1 MSRKHWPLFA
11 TLLVAT
17 SVMSVALLFVAQ
29 SGVQL
34 QRVYRS
40 SAGADEWRN
49 VLRNP
54 SFEQTSTAT
63 HFRHSE
69 DTHYSKKAFAVNWEP
84 FLNPYHVVDDVSY
97 VGERSALIASGY
109 AEDKYG
115 FTQAVYIDDVV
126 NVSLPIAFVNVRIWA
141 AAKRVTGANP
151 DAGFSLTIDFHF
163 KNGSNS
169 YGNFIAFAPGTYD
182 WRPTNASF
190 DVRHETA
197 LSHIVL
203 FVVFADRTGHAWVD
217 DAFLSLA
224 DEPMDGAPRVVAKPG
239 ILHTC
244 CPVRETIL
252 AETPVSPNSVS
263 LVSQLTVD
271 RLGALERM
279 ARVWQGPIT
288 AALYI
293 LRAADVDHARQLI
306 AESPLLRQHA
316 TFVLVHASSG
326 AWAFDNLGL
335 YPINTLRNVAL
346 NATRSEFGLFLDV
359 DFVTSGSAAEAY
371 ALLSSRGYDAMMRE
385 RKRVFVL
392 PAFELVGDAYKNG
405 GPVVN
410 IDAMPRSKAA
420 LKQAVRDRLVQ
431 QVHQSK
437 YAPAHHATNYT
448 RWYESVEPYSV
459 VYEHEFE
466 PYFIGR
472 IADMPPWDERFVGYG
487 YDKVVHVMTLAVQR
501 FELVVQP
508 QLFLTHLD
516 HGIAKWR
523 KVGFLL
529 RLRVYQNYYA
539 TLEELYRKY
548 GGDVFAEIL

>member
-1 MSRKHWPLFA
+1 MRGQWALFVA
-11 TLLVAT
+11 LLVAT
-17 SVMSVALLFVAQ
+17 SVVSVTLVVVAQ

-34 QRVYRS
+34 RRVYRA
-40 SAGADEWRN
+40 SAGEDEWRN

-54 SFEQTSTAT
+54 SFEQTSAAT

-69 DTHYSKKAFAVNWEP
+69 DGHYAKKAFAVDWEP
-84 FLNPYHVVDDVSY
+84 FLNPYQVVADVAY
-97 VGERSALIASGY
+97 VAERSALIACGF
-109 AEDKYG
+109 ADDKFG
-115 FTQAVYIDDVV
+115 FTQAVYVDDVA
-126 NVSLPIAFVNVRIWA
+126 NGSLPIAFVNVRLWT
-141 AAKRVTGANP
+141 AAKRVSGSEA
-151 DAGFSLTIDFHF
+151 DAGFALTIDFHF
-163 KNGSNS
+163 KNGSHS
-169 YGNFIAFAPGTYD
+169 YGNFLALAPGTYD

-190 DVRHETA
+190 DMRHETA

-203 FVVFADRTGHAWVD
+203 FVVFADRTGHAWID
-217 DAFLSLA
+217 DVFLSLNDDA
-224 DEPMDGAPRVVAKPG
+224 PMRGAPLVAAKPG
-239 ILHTC
+239 VLHTC
-244 CPVRETIL
+244 CPLRETL
-252 AETPVSPNSVS
+252 PAEEPVARNSVS

-293 LRAADVDHARQLI
+293 LRATDVDHARQII
-306 AESPLLRQHA
+306 AESPLLRRYA

-346 NATRSEFGLFLDV
+346 NATQSEFGLFLDV
-359 DFVTSGSAAEAY
+359 DFVTSGTAAEAY
-371 ALLSSRGYDAMMRE
+371 ALLASRGYDAMMRE
-385 RKRVFVL
+385 RKRVVVL
-392 PAFELVGDAYKNG
+392 PAFELVGDAYKHG
-405 GPVVN
+405 GTVVN
-410 IDAMPRSKAA
+410 IDAMPRSKSA
-420 LKQAVRDRLVQ
+420 LKQAVRDGLMQ

-448 RWYESVEPYSV
+448 RWYETAEPYAV

-472 IADMPPWDERFVGYG
+472 IADMPPWDERFIGYG

-501 FELVVQP
+501 FEIVVQP
-508 QLFLTHLD
+508 ELFVTHLD

-539 TLEELYRKY
+539 TLEELYRQY

>member
-1 MSRKHWPLFA
+1 MASLKQSISTTLSMSRC
-11 TLLVAT
+11 
-17 SVMSVALLFVAQ
+17 
-29 SGVQL
+29 
-34 QRVYRS
+34 R
-40 SAGADEWRN
+40 
-49 VLRNP
+49 
-54 SFEQTSTAT
+54 
-63 HFRHSE
+63 
-69 DTHYSKKAFAVNWEP
+69 
-84 FLNPYHVVDDVSY
+84 
-97 VGERSALIASGY
+97 
-109 AEDKYG
+109 
-115 FTQAVYIDDVV
+115 
-126 NVSLPIAFVNVRIWA
+126 IAFVNVRIWA

-190 DVRHETA
+190 DVRHETRS
-197 LSHIVL
+197 LPHRPLCRLRRSHRSRMGRRRV
-203 FVVFADRTGHAWVD
+203 
-217 DAFLSLA
+217 SLA
-224 DEPMDGAPRVVAKPG
+224 HRRADA
-239 ILHTC
+239 
-244 CPVRETIL
+244 
-252 AETPVSPNSVS
+252 
-263 LVSQLTVD
+263 
-271 RLGALERM
+271 
-279 ARVWQGPIT
+279 W
-288 AALYI
+288 
-293 LRAADVDHARQLI
+293 RAARRRQARHSAHVLSGARNHSSRDACLAQFGQPRLAAHRRPPRRARAHGARLARPHHCSTVHSARRRRRSRAQLI